1 MLAFADRFLPR
12 TQTFLNKALRLIS
25 RSDYMLALDDRFLPR
40 TQTFLNKAL
49 RLISRSG
56 LHARTC

>member
-1 MLAFADRFLPR
+1 
-12 TQTFLNKALRLIS
+12 
-25 RSDYMLALDDRFLPR
+25 MLALADRFLPR

-56 LHARTC
+56 LHARLDDRFLTHTQTFLIKALRLISRSGLHARL